1 MEYANLT
8 GGVFSFSL
16 LVLSTSTGGADGLV
30 FLQNFLREWTTI
42 LSPPAY
48 EDWEVLVDDGATDG
62 WHKVLEL
69 LCNPGDPILVEAWTY
84 PSALESG
91 WPMGVRPVPVPIDA
105 DGLIPEGL
113 EKVLSEWDEEK
124 RGSKRPRVLYTVPG
138 ASHPRTPSPRLL
150 VLISLSVTCSRP
162 EPLWISSPD
171 RKKEADLRSLCQVR
185 CHHCRR

>member
-1 MEYANLT
+1 MDQSDCT
-8 GGVFSFSL
+8 SSL
-16 LVLSTSTGGADGLV
+16 HLCAFTGGADGLV

-48 EDWEVLVDDGATDG
+48 TDWEVLVDDGATDG
-62 WHKVLEL
+62 WHKTLEL

-91 WPMGVRPVPVPIDA
+91 WPMGVRPIPVPIDA

-113 EKVLSEWDEEK
+113 DKVLAEWDEEK

-138 ASHPRTPSPRLL
+138 TLPSTK
-150 VLISLSVTCSRP
+150 IRP
-162 EPLWISSPD
+162 
-171 RKKEADLRSLCQVR
+171 
-185 CHHCRR
+185 